1 MGENVQ
7 RLKQG
12 EGLWSLYLEFDITLT
27 AFWDFQL
34 FFVKLFR
41 YTVLT
46 SGICTF
52 VKTVDFYK
60 T

>member
-34 FFVKLFR
+34 FFVNLFLSA
-41 YTVLT
+41 TVQE
-46 SGICTF
+46 SE
-52 VKTVDFYK
+52 YK
-60 T
+60 AL